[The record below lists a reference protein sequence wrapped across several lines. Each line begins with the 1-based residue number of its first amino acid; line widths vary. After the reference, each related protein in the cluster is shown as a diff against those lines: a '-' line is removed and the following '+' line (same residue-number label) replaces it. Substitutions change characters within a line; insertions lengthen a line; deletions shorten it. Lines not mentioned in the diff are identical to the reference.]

1 MAESIHTR
9 YHSFERVELSEPD
22 YQSLIASL
30 ASRLFPG
37 YHWFPFSPPVES
49 PYGVAHPD
57 AALIGEA
64 EDSWW
69 VVEVELARH
78 GIEAHVDLQLRKLR
92 DGWYG
97 RRHFD
102 HLMERSPDAGA
113 LLGRLS
119 PSHPQFLVLVDDR
132 STLIER
138 AARDNDFDLLHVLP
152 FRSVD
157 QDGLVLYATCVEG
170 RNPLRRARRSAG
182 FAVSAEATGGVVRL
196 RVTEGAAQLPSDA
209 GKVLVG
215 NRLVRAW
222 VERDQRGLVLA
233 LGVEELHVLVGT
245 APYYWLTTDA
255 REAMRVS
262 AIER

>member
-9 YHSFERVELSEPD
+9 YHSFERVELGEPD
-22 YQSLIASL
+22 YQDLLASL
-30 ASRLFPG
+30 SPRLFPG
-37 YHWFPFSPPVES
+37 FRWFPFTPPVES

-57 AALIGEA
+57 AALLSETG
-64 EDSWW
+64 DGWW

-78 GIEAHVDLQLRKLR
+78 GIDDHVDLQLRKLR

-102 HLMERSPDAGA
+102 HLTARHPDAGA
-113 LLGRLS
+113 LLERLS
-119 PSHPQFLVLVDDR
+119 PSHAQFLVIVDDR
-132 STLIER
+132 STLVEK
-138 AARDNDFDLLHVLP
+138 AARDNDFELLHILP

-157 QDGLVLYATCVEG
+157 DAGPVLYATCVEG
-170 RNPLRRARRSAG
+170 RNPLRRTRRAAG
-182 FAVSAEATGGVVRL
+182 LAVTVEVTGGVVRL
-196 RVTEGAAQLPSDA
+196 RVAQGAVQLPTA
-209 GKVLVG
+209 PGKILVG

-233 LGVEELHVLVGT
+233 LGAEELHLLLGT
-245 APYYWLTTDA
+245 ATYYWLTTDA
-255 REAMRVS
+255 QEAMRVS